1 MPIQIT
7 MPALSPTMEEGKL
20 AKWLKKEGDKVS
32 AGDVIAEIET
42 DKATMEVEAVDE
54 GTLGKILVPAG
65 TEGVKVNAVIAL
77 LLAEGEDKKALEEF
91 KGDGGAAPAP
101 AKPAEA
107 PKPAQQAPRA
117 PAGGETGAPSAP
129 AAAPAPQPQPSPAP
143 GAGAKPAAA
152 PPPAPRTNGHD
163 RVFASPLAKRMAK
176 QAGIDLAAIRGSGP
190 HGRIVKSDIEAAL
203 SGGARPA
210 PAMARAP
217 GPLAPPA
224 RPTTPY
230 TDVPLSSVRKVIARR
245 MTEAHTTIPV
255 FYLTVDCEI
264 DRLLAARAEINDAAP
279 KDKKTK
285 EPAYKV
291 SVNDLVI
298 KAAACALRA
307 VPAVNAQWAET
318 AIRMLNTVDI
328 SVAVAY
334 EGGLIT
340 PIIWNAD
347 QKGVAQIATEM
358 KALAERAR
366 AGKLK
371 PEEYQGGGFSIS
383 NLGMYG
389 MKQFTAVINPPQA
402 CILAVAQGEQRPIVR
417 NGKIEIATI
426 MSVTL
431 ACDHRVVDGATGA
444 TWMQAFKGFIEKPA
458 TMLA

>member
-32 AGDVIAEIET
+32 AGDVIAEIKT

-54 GTLGKILVPAG
+54 GTLGKILVAEG
-65 TEGVKVNAVIAL
+65 TEGVKVNTPIAL
-77 LLAEGEDKKALEEF
+77 LLGEGEDKKALEGF
-91 KGDGGAAPAP
+91 KGDGAPTPASKPAETPKPVPAP
-101 AKPAEA
+101 AAAAQPSTSVGAGFKPAPAA
-107 PKPAQQAPRA
+107 PPTAQVAP
-117 PAGGETGAPSAP
+117 P
-129 AAAPAPQPQPSPAP
+129 AAAPAPQP
-143 GAGAKPAAA
+143 
-152 PPPAPRTNGHD
+152 PRTNGHD

-176 QAGIDLAAIRGSGP
+176 QAGLDLAAVKGSGP
-190 HGRIVKSDIEAAL
+190 HGRVVKSDIEAAL
-203 SGGARPA
+203 AGGARPA
-210 PAMARAP
+210 PAQARP
-217 GPLAPPA
+217 SGPAAPPP

-230 TDVPLSSVRKVIARR
+230 TDVPLSSVRKVIAKR

-307 VPAVNAQWAET
+307 VPAVNARWGET
-318 AIRMLNTVDI
+318 VLRQLNTIDI

-340 PIIWNAD
+340 PIVFNAD

-402 CILAVAQGEQRPIVR
+402 CILAVAQGEQRPVVR
-417 NGKIEIATI
+417 GGKIEIATL

-444 TWMQAFKGFIEKPA
+444 TWVQAFKGFIEKPA

>member
-1 MPIQIT
+1 MPIKIT

-54 GTLGKILVPAG
+54 GTLGKILVAEG

-77 LLAEGEDKKALEEF
+77 LLAEGEDKAALAAALEGF
-91 KGDGGAAPAP
+91 KSDGGGATAP

-107 PKPAQQAPRA
+107 PKPAPAPSRA
-117 PAGGETGAPSAP
+117 PAGGETATASAP
-129 AAAPAPQPQPSPAP
+129 AAALATPPPAPRAPAPQPAPQPL
-143 GAGAKPAAA
+143 
-152 PPPAPRTNGHD
+152 RTNGHD

-176 QAGIDLAAIRGSGP
+176 QAGVDLGALKGSGP

-210 PAMARAP
+210 PVSARTP
-217 GPLAPPA
+217 GPLAPPP

-230 TDVPLSSVRKVIARR
+230 TDIPLSTVRKVIAKR
-245 MTEAHTTIPV
+245 MTEAHTTVPV

-264 DRLLAARAEINDAAP
+264 DRLLATRAEINDAAP

-298 KAAACALRA
+298 KASACALRA
-307 VPAVNAQWAET
+307 VPAVNAQWGET
-318 AIRMLNTVDI
+318 VIRQLNTVDI

-402 CILAVAQGEQRPIVR
+402 CILAVARGEQRPIVR
-417 NGKIEIATI
+417 GGKIEVATI

-444 TWMQAFKGFIEKPA
+444 TWVQAFKGFIEKPA

>member
-20 AKWLKKEGDKVS
+20 AKWLKKEGDKVGP
-32 AGDVIAEIET
+32 GDVIAEIET

-54 GTLGKILVPAG
+54 GVLGRILVPEG

-77 LLAEGEDKKALEEF
+77 LLAEGEDRKALEEF
-91 KGDGGAAPAP
+91 KADGGAAAPAP
-101 AKPAEA
+101 KPAEA
-107 PKPAQQAPRA
+107 PKPAPAQPAPRTA
-117 PAGGETGAPSAP
+117 AAAGGETAAPSAP
-129 AAAPAPQPQPSPAP
+129 AAAL
-143 GAGAKPAAA
+143 A
-152 PPPAPRTNGHD
+152 PPSAPAPRPEPATPRRSNGHD

-176 QAGIDLAAIRGSGP
+176 QAGLDLGALKGSGP

-203 SGGARPA
+203 AGGGKPAPAGARP
-210 PAMARAP
+210 P
-217 GPLAPPA
+217 GPAAPPA
-224 RPTTPY
+224 RPTTPH
-230 TDVPLSSVRKVIARR
+230 TDVPLSSVRKVIAKR

-264 DRLLAARAEINDAAP
+264 DRLLAARAEINEAAP

-307 VPAVNAQWAET
+307 VPEVNAQWAET
-318 AIRMLNTVDI
+318 AIRMLNTVDV

-340 PIIWNAD
+340 PIVWNAD

-402 CILAVAQGEQRPIVR
+402 CILAVAQGEQRPVVR
-417 NGKIEIATI
+417 GGKIEIANM

-444 TWMQAFKGFIEKPA
+444 SWLQAFKGYIEKPA

>member
-54 GTLGKILVPAG
+54 GTLGKILVPEG

-77 LLAEGEDKKALEEF
+77 LLAEGEDKKALEGF
-91 KGDGGAAPAP
+91 KGDGGAPAPPKPAETPKPAPAP
-101 AKPAEA
+101 AAAAQPSASVGAGLKP
-107 PKPAQQAPRA
+107 
-117 PAGGETGAPSAP
+117 AP
-129 AAAPAPQPQPSPAP
+129 AAPSPAPAAAMASAPAPQP
-143 GAGAKPAAA
+143 
-152 PPPAPRTNGHD
+152 PRTNGHD
-163 RVFASPLAKRMAK
+163 RVFASPLARRMAR
-176 QAGIDLAAIRGSGP
+176 QAGLDLGRLRGSGP
-190 HGRIVKSDIEAAL
+190 HGRIVKTDIEAAL

-210 PAMARAP
+210 PAARAP
-217 GPLAPPA
+217 GPSAPPP
-224 RPTTPY
+224 RPATPY
-230 TDVPLSSVRKVIARR
+230 TDVPLSSVRKVIAKR

-279 KDKKTK
+279 KEKKTK

-307 VPAVNAQWAET
+307 VPAVNAQWGET
-318 AIRMLNTVDI
+318 VLRQLNTVDI

-340 PIIWNAD
+340 PIIFNAD
-347 QKGVAQIATEM
+347 QKGVAQIANEM

-389 MKQFTAVINPPQA
+389 IKQFTAVINPPQA
-402 CILAVAQGEQRPIVR
+402 CILAVAQGEQRPVVR
-417 NGKIEIATI
+417 GGKIEVATI

-444 TWMQAFKGFIEKPA
+444 VWVQAFKGFIEKPA

>member
-1 MPIQIT
+1 

-20 AKWLKKEGDKVS
+20 AKWLKKEGDKVA

-54 GTLGKILVPAG
+54 GTLGKILVAEG

-77 LLAEGEDKKALEEF
+77 LLAEGEDKKALEGF
-91 KGDGGAAPAP
+91 KGAAAPAP
-101 AKPAEA
+101 KPAEA
-107 PKPAQQAPRA
+107 PKPAP
-117 PAGGETGAPSAP
+117 AP
-129 AAAPAPQPQPSPAP
+129 AAAAQPSASVGAGFKPAP
-143 GAGAKPAAA
+143 AA
-152 PPPAPRTNGHD
+152 PPPAPVAAAAPAPAPQRTNGHD

-176 QAGIDLAAIRGSGP
+176 QAGLDLGALSGSGP

-203 SGGARPA
+203 SGAGGAGLKPA
-210 PAMARAP
+210 PTGVRAP
-217 GPLAPPA
+217 GPSAPPP

-230 TDVPLSSVRKVIARR
+230 TDVPLSSVRKVIAKR

-264 DRLLAARAEINDAAP
+264 DLLLAARAEINDAAP

-307 VPAVNAQWAET
+307 VPAVNAQWGET
-318 AIRMLNTVDI
+318 VIRQLNTVDV

-340 PIIWNAD
+340 PIIFNAD

-366 AGKLK
+366 AGMLK

-402 CILAVAQGEQRPIVR
+402 CILAVAQGEQRPVVR
-417 NGKIEIATI
+417 GGKIEVATL

-444 TWMQAFKGFIEKPA
+444 TWVQAFKGFVEKPA

>member
-1 MPIQIT
+1 VKP
-7 MPALSPTMEEGKL
+7 
-20 AKWLKKEGDKVS
+20 
-32 AGDVIAEIET
+32 
-42 DKATMEVEAVDE
+42 
-54 GTLGKILVPAG
+54 VPA
-65 TEGVKVNAVIAL
+65 A
-77 LLAEGEDKKALEEF
+77 
-91 KGDGGAAPAP
+91 
-101 AKPAEA
+101 
-107 PKPAQQAPRA
+107 
-117 PAGGETGAPSAP
+117 
-129 AAAPAPQPQPSPAP
+129 
-143 GAGAKPAAA
+143 
-152 PPPAPRTNGHD
+152 
-163 RVFASPLAKRMAK
+163 
-176 QAGIDLAAIRGSGP
+176 
-190 HGRIVKSDIEAAL
+190 
-203 SGGARPA
+203 
-210 PAMARAP
+210 ARAP
-217 GPLAPPA
+217 GPLAPPV

-230 TDVPLSSVRKVIARR
+230 TDVPLSTVRKVIAKR

-307 VPAVNAQWAET
+307 APAVNAYWGET
-318 AIRMLNTVDI
+318 VIRQLNTVDI

-340 PIIWNAD
+340 PIVFDAD
-347 QKGVAQIATEM
+347 RKGVAQIANEM

-402 CILAVAQGEQRPIVR
+402 CILAVAQGEQRPVVR
-417 NGKIEIATI
+417 GGKIEIATL

-444 TWMQAFKGFIEKPA
+444 TWLQAFKGYIEKPA

>member
-1 MPIQIT
+1 
-7 MPALSPTMEEGKL
+7 
-20 AKWLKKEGDKVS
+20 
-32 AGDVIAEIET
+32 
-42 DKATMEVEAVDE
+42 
-54 GTLGKILVPAG
+54 
-65 TEGVKVNAVIAL
+65 
-77 LLAEGEDKKALEEF
+77 
-91 KGDGGAAPAP
+91 
-101 AKPAEA
+101 
-107 PKPAQQAPRA
+107 
-117 PAGGETGAPSAP
+117 
-129 AAAPAPQPQPSPAP
+129 
-143 GAGAKPAAA
+143 
-152 PPPAPRTNGHD
+152 
-163 RVFASPLAKRMAK
+163 
-176 QAGIDLAAIRGSGP
+176 
-190 HGRIVKSDIEAAL
+190 
-203 SGGARPA
+203 
-210 PAMARAP
+210 
-217 GPLAPPA
+217 
-224 RPTTPY
+224 
-230 TDVPLSSVRKVIARR
+230 

-307 VPAVNAQWAET
+307 VPAVNAQWGET
-318 AIRMLNTVDI
+318 VIRQLNTVDI

-340 PIIWNAD
+340 PIIFNAD

-402 CILAVAQGEQRPIVR
+402 CILAVAQGEQRPVVK
-417 NGKIEIATI
+417 NGKIEIATL

-444 TWMQAFKGFIEKPA
+444 TWVQSFKGYIEKPA

>member
-1 MPIQIT
+1 
-7 MPALSPTMEEGKL
+7 
-20 AKWLKKEGDKVS
+20 
-32 AGDVIAEIET
+32 
-42 DKATMEVEAVDE
+42 
-54 GTLGKILVPAG
+54 
-65 TEGVKVNAVIAL
+65 
-77 LLAEGEDKKALEEF
+77 
-91 KGDGGAAPAP
+91 
-101 AKPAEA
+101 
-107 PKPAQQAPRA
+107 
-117 PAGGETGAPSAP
+117 
-129 AAAPAPQPQPSPAP
+129 
-143 GAGAKPAAA
+143 
-152 PPPAPRTNGHD
+152 
-163 RVFASPLAKRMAK
+163 
-176 QAGIDLAAIRGSGP
+176 
-190 HGRIVKSDIEAAL
+190 
-203 SGGARPA
+203 
-210 PAMARAP
+210 
-217 GPLAPPA
+217 
-224 RPTTPY
+224 
-230 TDVPLSSVRKVIARR
+230 

-279 KDKKTK
+279 KEKKTK

-307 VPAVNAQWAET
+307 VPAVNAQWGET
-318 AIRMLNTVDI
+318 VLRQLNTVDI

-340 PIIWNAD
+340 PIIFNAD
-347 QKGVAQIATEM
+347 QKGVAQIANEM

-389 MKQFTAVINPPQA
+389 IKQFTAVINPPQA
-402 CILAVAQGEQRPIVR
+402 CILAVAQGEQRPVVR
-417 NGKIEIATI
+417 GGKIEVATI

-444 TWMQAFKGFIEKPA
+444 VWVQAFKGFIEKPA

>member
-20 AKWLKKEGDKVS
+20 AKWLKKEGDKVGP
-32 AGDVIAEIET
+32 GDVIAEIET

-54 GTLGKILVPAG
+54 GVLGKILVPEG

-77 LLAEGEDKKALEEF
+77 LLTEGEDRKALEGF
-91 KGDGGAAPAP
+91 KVAGGAPP
-101 AKPAEA
+101 TKPV
-107 PKPAQQAPRA
+107 P
-117 PAGGETGAPSAP
+117 GP
-129 AAAPAPQPQPSPAP
+129 AAAPQQASAPAGAGRGPAPTQAPVSATAPQPSPAV
-143 GAGAKPAAA
+143 GAGPR
-152 PPPAPRTNGHD
+152 PAPLPSAPSAARTNGQD
-163 RVFASPLAKRMAK
+163 RIFASPLAKRMAK
-176 QAGIDLAAIRGSGP
+176 QAGLDLAALRGSGP
-190 HGRIVKSDIEAAL
+190 HGRIVRADIEAAL
-203 SGGARPA
+203 AGVTKPA
-210 PAMARAP
+210 PAMAR
-217 GPLAPPA
+217 GPAAPPP
-224 RPTTPY
+224 RPTTPF
-230 TDVPLSSVRKVIARR
+230 TDVPLSSVRKVIAKR

-285 EPAYKV
+285 EAAYKV

-318 AIRMLNTVDI
+318 ALRQLNTVDI

-402 CILAVAQGEQRPIVR
+402 CILAVAQGEQRPVVR
-417 NGKIEIATI
+417 AGKIEIATL

-444 TWMQAFKGFIEKPA
+444 TWLQAFKGFIEKPA

>member
-54 GTLGKILVPAG
+54 GTLGKILVAEG

-77 LLAEGEDKKALEEF
+77 LLAEGEDKKALEGF
-91 KGDGGAAPAP
+91 KGDGGGAPAP
-101 AKPAEA
+101 KPAEA
-107 PKPAQQAPRA
+107 PKSA
-117 PAGGETGAPSAP
+117 PAPAAAAAQPSASVGAVP
-129 AAAPAPQPQPSPAP
+129 KPAPAAPPPSPIAAAPAPAPQP
-143 GAGAKPAAA
+143 
-152 PPPAPRTNGHD
+152 PRTNGHD

-176 QAGIDLAAIRGSGP
+176 QSGLDLAALRGSGP
-190 HGRIVKSDIEAAL
+190 HGRIVKTDIEAAL

-210 PAMARAP
+210 PAARAP
-217 GPLAPPA
+217 GPAAPPP
-224 RPTTPY
+224 RPTTPF
-230 TDVPLSSVRKVIARR
+230 TDVPLSTVRKVIAKR

-307 VPAVNAQWAET
+307 VPSVNAQWGET
-318 AIRMLNTVDI
+318 AIRQLNTVDV

-340 PIIWNAD
+340 PIIFNAD
-347 QKGVAQIATEM
+347 LKGVAQIATEM

-366 AGKLK
+366 TGKLK

-383 NLGMYG
+383 NLGMYS

-417 NGKIEIATI
+417 AGKIEIATM

-444 TWMQAFKGFIEKPA
+444 TWVQAFKGFIEKPA

>member
-1 MPIQIT
+1 MPIKIT

-20 AKWLKKEGDKVS
+20 AKWLKKEGDRVS

-54 GTLGKILVPAG
+54 GTLGKILVAEG

-77 LLAEGEDKKALEEF
+77 LLAEGEDMAALAAALEGF
-91 KGDGGAAPAP
+91 KTDGGGAPAP
-101 AKPAEA
+101 KPAEA
-107 PKPAQQAPRA
+107 PRP
-117 PAGGETGAPSAP
+117 
-129 AAAPAPQPQPSPAP
+129 APAPPAAIAAARPSPPPRPPQPPTV
-143 GAGAKPAAA
+143 AAT
-152 PPPAPRTNGHD
+152 PRTNGHE

-176 QAGIDLAAIRGSGP
+176 QAGIDLGAVSGSGP

-203 SGGARPA
+203 AGGARPA
-210 PAMARAP
+210 PAVARAP
-217 GPLAPPA
+217 GPLAPPPLA
-224 RPTTPY
+224 PPPRPTTPY
-230 TDVPLSSVRKVIARR
+230 TDVPLSTVRKVIAKRL
-245 MTEAHTTIPV
+245 TEAHTTIPV

-264 DRLLAARAEINDAAP
+264 DRLLAARAEINEAAP

-318 AIRMLNTVDI
+318 VIRQLNTVDI
-328 SVAVAY
+328 AVAVAY

-347 QKGVAQIATEM
+347 QKGVAQIAAEM

-366 AGKLK
+366 AGKLM

-389 MKQFTAVINPPQA
+389 MKHFTSIINPPSA
-402 CILAVAQGEQRPIVR
+402 CILAVGAGEPRPVVR
-417 NGKIEIATI
+417 GGRIEAATL

-431 ACDHRVVDGATGA
+431 TCDHRVVDGATGA
-444 TWMQAFKGFIEKPA
+444 TWVQAFKGFIEKPA

>member
-20 AKWLKKEGDKVS
+20 AKWLKKEGDKVA

-54 GTLGKILVPAG
+54 GTLGKILVAEG
-65 TEGVKVNAVIAL
+65 TEGVKVNTPIAL
-77 LLAEGEDKKALEEF
+77 LLAEGEDKAALASF
-91 KGDGGAAPAP
+91 KGGTAPAP
-101 AKPAEA
+101 KPAEA
-107 PKPAQQAPRA
+107 PKPALAAAPAAAAQPAPAPRPPVPPA
-117 PAGGETGAPSAP
+117 PVA
-129 AAAPAPQPQPSPAP
+129 AAAPAPAPQRA
-143 GAGAKPAAA
+143 
-152 PPPAPRTNGHD
+152 NGHD

-176 QAGIDLAAIRGSGP
+176 QAGLDLGAVTGSGP

-203 SGGARPA
+203 AGGVPA
-210 PAMARAP
+210 AARAP
-217 GPLAPPA
+217 APMAPPP

-230 TDVPLSSVRKVIARR
+230 TDVPLSSMRKVIAKR

-279 KDKKTK
+279 KDKKSK

-318 AIRMLNTVDI
+318 VIRQLNTVDV

-340 PIIWNAD
+340 PIIFNAD
-347 QKGVAQIATEM
+347 QKGVAQIAAEM

-402 CILAVAQGEQRPIVR
+402 CILAVAQGEQRPVVR
-417 NGKIEIATI
+417 GGKIEVATI

-431 ACDHRVVDGATGA
+431 TCDHRVVDGATGA
-444 TWMQAFKGFIEKPA
+444 TWVQAFKGFIEKPA

>member
-1 MPIQIT
+1 
-7 MPALSPTMEEGKL
+7 
-20 AKWLKKEGDKVS
+20 
-32 AGDVIAEIET
+32 
-42 DKATMEVEAVDE
+42 
-54 GTLGKILVPAG
+54 
-65 TEGVKVNAVIAL
+65 VKVNTPIAL
-77 LLAEGEDKKALEEF
+77 LLAEGEDKKALEGF
-91 KGDGGAAPAP
+91 KGDGAPAP
-101 AKPAEA
+101 KPAEA
-107 PKPAQQAPRA
+107 PKPAPAPAAAAASRA
-117 PAGGETGAPSAP
+117 PAGGETATASAP
-129 AAAPAPQPQPSPAP
+129 AAALAPQAVTPAGAGFKPAAPAPQ
-143 GAGAKPAAA
+143 
-152 PPPAPRTNGHD
+152 RTNGHD

-176 QAGIDLAAIRGSGP
+176 QAGIDLGALRGSGP

-210 PAMARAP
+210 PATARAP

-230 TDVPLSSVRKVIARR
+230 TDVPLSSVRKVIAKR

-285 EPAYKV
+285 EPAYKI

-298 KAAACALRA
+298 KAAAHALRA

-318 AIRMLNTVDI
+318 VIRQLNTVDI

-340 PIIWNAD
+340 PIIFNAD

-389 MKQFTAVINPPQA
+389 IKQFTAVINPPQS
-402 CILAVAQGEQRPIVR
+402 CILAAAQGEQRPVVK
-417 NGKIEIATI
+417 NGKIEIATL

-444 TWMQAFKGFIEKPA
+444 TWVQAFKGFIEKPA

>member
-1 MPIQIT
+1 MPIKIT

-20 AKWLKKEGDKVS
+20 AKWLKKEGDRVS

-54 GTLGKILVPAG
+54 GTLGKILVAEG

-77 LLAEGEDKKALEEF
+77 LLAEGEDKAALAAALEGF
-91 KGDGGAAPAP
+91 KTDGGGAPAP
-101 AKPAEA
+101 KPAEA
-107 PKPAQQAPRA
+107 PRP
-117 PAGGETGAPSAP
+117 
-129 AAAPAPQPQPSPAP
+129 APAPPAAIAAARPSPPPRPPQPPTV
-143 GAGAKPAAA
+143 AAT
-152 PPPAPRTNGHD
+152 PRTNGHE

-176 QAGIDLAAIRGSGP
+176 QAGIDLGAVSGSGP

-203 SGGARPA
+203 AGGARPA
-210 PAMARAP
+210 PAVARAP
-217 GPLAPPA
+217 GPLAPPPLA
-224 RPTTPY
+224 PPPRPTTPY
-230 TDVPLSSVRKVIARR
+230 TDVPLSTVRKVIAKRL
-245 MTEAHTTIPV
+245 TEAHTTIPV

-264 DRLLAARAEINDAAP
+264 DRLLAARAEINEAAP

-318 AIRMLNTVDI
+318 VIRQLNTVDI
-328 SVAVAY
+328 AVAVAY

-347 QKGVAQIATEM
+347 QKGVAQIAAEM

-366 AGKLK
+366 AGKLM

-389 MKQFTAVINPPQA
+389 MKHFTSI
-402 CILAVAQGEQRPIVR
+402 
-417 NGKIEIATI
+417 
-426 MSVTL
+426 
-431 ACDHRVVDGATGA
+431 
-444 TWMQAFKGFIEKPA
+444 
-458 TMLA
+458 

>member
-1 MPIQIT
+1 
-7 MPALSPTMEEGKL
+7 
-20 AKWLKKEGDKVS
+20 
-32 AGDVIAEIET
+32 
-42 DKATMEVEAVDE
+42 
-54 GTLGKILVPAG
+54 
-65 TEGVKVNAVIAL
+65 
-77 LLAEGEDKKALEEF
+77 
-91 KGDGGAAPAP
+91 
-101 AKPAEA
+101 
-107 PKPAQQAPRA
+107 
-117 PAGGETGAPSAP
+117 
-129 AAAPAPQPQPSPAP
+129 
-143 GAGAKPAAA
+143 
-152 PPPAPRTNGHD
+152 
-163 RVFASPLAKRMAK
+163 VFASPLAKRMAK
-176 QAGIDLAAIRGSGP
+176 QAGVDLGALKGSGP

-210 PAMARAP
+210 PPSARTP
-217 GPLAPPA
+217 GPLAPPP

-230 TDVPLSSVRKVIARR
+230 TDIPLSTVRKVIAKR

-298 KAAACALRA
+298 KASACALRA
-307 VPAVNAQWAET
+307 VPAVNAQWGET
-318 AIRMLNTVDI
+318 VIRQLNTVDI

-402 CILAVAQGEQRPIVR
+402 CILAVAQGEPRPIVR
-417 NGKIEIATI
+417 GGKIEAATI

-444 TWMQAFKGFIEKPA
+444 TWVQAFKGFIEKPA